1 MAVTF
6 NGLEA
11 LGKKLKHVKNLDAA
25 KQIVRVNSAELQSKM
40 TRNAVFTRGYSTGQT
55 RRSIS
60 LNIVGDGMTG
70 KVTPGTEYSPYVE
83 HGTRFMSAQPFV
95 KPAYNEQKEQ
105 FKQDLR
111 RLVE

>member
-1 MAVTF
+1 MTF

-11 LGKKLKHVKNLDAA
+11 LGKKLSSIKDMQGA
-25 KQIVRVNSAELQSKM
+25 KQVVKVNTAELQSKM

-55 RRSIS
+55 RRSIDMT
-60 LNIVGDGMTG
+60 IEGDGMTG
-70 KVTPGTEYSPYVE
+70 KVKPNTEYSPYVE
-83 HGTRFMSAQPFV
+83 YGTRKMTAQPFV

-105 FKQDLR
+105 FKQDMR